1 MEESIKFDIK
11 EVKTDLLRAINEC
24 SQRGLLHTT
33 KWLAELSY
41 SLKDVKLNIHDTT
54 VDLYLS
60 ETSEEE
66 DTYILAK
73 TYFDLKEYDRAAY
86 FTEQCK
92 TSKVRFLH
100 LYSRYLSG
108 EKKKIDD
115 MTVVPPDPLKNE
127 SLRLLCADLRKD
139 HLANKLDGFCLYL
152 FGVTLKKLQLTREAM
167 DVLVDATHKQPM
179 HWGSW
184 LELASLITDRE
195 KLENLCLPN
204 HWMKHFFM
212 AHMYLELQL
221 IDEGLALYYELQS
234 MGFAKNG
241 YVLAQTAM
249 TVNYRRDV
257 DNAIE
262 TFKRIIKADPYC
274 LDNMDTYS
282 NILYVKEMKVELA
295 YLAHRATEID
305 KYRLETCCIVGNYYS
320 LRGDHQKASMY
331 FHRAL
336 KLNPQYLS
344 AWTLLGHEF
353 MEMRNTNGA
362 IHSYRQAI
370 EVNKRDYR
378 AWYGL
383 GQTYEI
389 LKMPFYALY
398 YYKQAQLLRPHDSRM
413 VQALGEAYEKQNK
426 IQDALKC
433 YYKACN
439 VGDIEGMALLKLATL
454 YEKLGEHDHAA
465 AAYTDFV
472 MDEFINADR
481 TDLSHAYKY
490 LTQYHLKR
498 EQLDHANHYAQKCLQ
513 FDETKEEAKALL
525 RTIAQKRGKFEHSM
539 VVEDMN
545 ETDPVIE
552 QGERADATPGS
563 QLSPMNLSFMPTPWW
578 GRLHRTSRLL
588 VMRIRVIV
596 IF

>member
-1 MEESIKFDIK
+1 MEEPIKFDIK
-11 EVKTDLLRAINEC
+11 EVKSDLLRAINEC

-41 SLKDVKLNIHDTT
+41 SLKDVKPNVHDITAD
-54 VDLYLS
+54 VYLS
-60 ETSEEE
+60 DTEEEE

-73 TYFDLKEYDRAAY
+73 TYFDLKEYARAAY

-115 MTVVPPDPLKNE
+115 MTVVPPDPLKND
-127 SLRLLCADLRKD
+127 SLKLLCADLRKD
-139 HLANKLDGFCLYL
+139 HLDDKLDGFSLYL

-167 DVLVDATHKQPM
+167 DVLVEAVHKQPM

-184 LELASLITDRE
+184 LELASLIIDRE
-195 KLENLCLPN
+195 KLENLCLPD

-234 MGFAKNG
+234 MGFKKNG
-241 YVLAQTAM
+241 YVLAQTAIA
-249 TVNYRRDV
+249 VHYRRDV

-262 TFKRIIKADPYC
+262 TFKRIIKEDPYC

-282 NILYVKEMKVELA
+282 NLLYVKEMKVELA

-320 LRGDHQKASMY
+320 LRGDHQKAVMY

-353 MEMRNTNGA
+353 MEMKNTNGA

-370 EVNKRDYR
+370 EMNKRDYR

-413 VQALGEAYEKQNK
+413 VLALGEAYEKQDK

-472 MDEFINADR
+472 MDEFRNADR

-498 EQLDHANHYAQKCLQ
+498 EQLDQANHYAQKCLQ
-513 FDETKEEAKALL
+513 FDETKEEAKTLL
-525 RTIAQKRGKFEHSM
+525 RTIAQKRVKVEETSM

-552 QGERADATPGS
+552 QGERPDTTPGS
-563 QLSPMNLSFMPTPWW
+563 QLSPMNLSFMPTP
-578 GRLHRTSRLL
+578 
-588 VMRIRVIV
+588 
-596 IF
+596 

>member
-139 HLANKLDGFCLYL
+139 HLANKLDGFSLYL

-234 MGFAKNG
+234 MGFGKNG

-539 VVEDMN
+539 VEDMN

-563 QLSPMNLSFMPTPWW
+563 QLSPMNLSFMPTP
-578 GRLHRTSRLL
+578 
-588 VMRIRVIV
+588 
-596 IF
+596 

>member
-1 MEESIKFDIK
+1 MQESMKFNLK
-11 EVKTDLLRAINEC
+11 EVKTDLLHAIREC

-33 KWLAELSY
+33 KWLAELNY
-41 SLKDVKLNIHDTT
+41 SLKNVELDEHDLTT
-54 VDLYLS
+54 EIKMDIG
-60 ETSEEE
+60 EPE
-66 DTYILAK
+66 DIYHLAK

-86 FTEQCK
+86 FTMDCMSPK
-92 TSKVRFLH
+92 IRFLH

-115 MTVVPPDPLKNE
+115 MTDVPPDPLKNE
-127 SLRLLCADLRKD
+127 TLKYLCADLRSD
-139 HLANKLDGFCLYL
+139 HLASRLDGYGLYL
-152 FGVTLKKLQLTREAM
+152 FGVTLKKLQLTREAT
-167 DVLVDATHKQPM
+167 DVLVEAIHKEPM
-179 HWGSW
+179 HWGAW
-184 LELASLITDRE
+184 LELAALITDRE
-195 KLENLCLPN
+195 KLDSLCLPN
-204 HWMKHFFM
+204 HWMKYFFM

-221 IDEGLALYYELQS
+221 IDEGLALYCQLQS
-234 MGFAKNG
+234 MGFQKNG
-241 YVLAQTAM
+241 YVLAQTAIA
-249 TVNYRRDV
+249 VHYRRDV

-262 TFKRIIKADPYC
+262 TFKRIIDEDPYC

-282 NILYVKEMKVELA
+282 NLLYVKEMKVELA
-295 YLAHRATEID
+295 DLAHRATEID

-320 LRGDHQKASMY
+320 LRADHQKAVMY

-336 KLNPQYLS
+336 KMNPQYLS

-353 MEMRNTNGA
+353 MEMKNTNGA

-370 EVNKRDYR
+370 EVNRRDYR

-389 LKMPFYALY
+389 LKMPFYGLY

-413 VQALGEAYEKQNK
+413 VLALGEAYEKQDK

-472 MDEFINADR
+472 TDEFRSVDR
-481 TDLSHAYKY
+481 TELSHAYKY
-490 LTQYHLKR
+490 LTQYHLKK
-498 EQLDHANHYAQKCLQ
+498 EQLDQANHYAQKCLQ
-513 FDETKEEAKALL
+513 FDETKEEAKVLL
-525 RTIAQKRGKFEHSM
+525 RTIAEKRTKVEETSM
-539 VVEDMN
+539 VVDMN

-552 QGERADATPGS
+552 QRSRTDATPSS
-563 QLSPMNLSFMPTPWW
+563 QLSPMNLSFTPTP
-578 GRLHRTSRLL
+578 
-588 VMRIRVIV
+588 
-596 IF
+596 

>member
-1 MEESIKFDIK
+1 MQESVKFNLK
-11 EVKTDLLRAINEC
+11 EVKSDLLHAINEC
-24 SQRGLLHTT
+24 SQRGLLYTT
-33 KWLAELSY
+33 KWLAELNY
-41 SLKDVKLNIHDTT
+41 SLKNVKLDVHDLTA
-54 VDLYLS
+54 DIS
-60 ETSEEE
+60 ETFQDE
-66 DTYILAK
+66 DTYTLAK

-86 FTEQCK
+86 FTKDC
-92 TSKVRFLH
+92 TSPKVRFLH

-108 EKKKIDD
+108 EKKKVDD
-115 MTVVPPDPLKNE
+115 MTDVPPDPMKNDNLK
-127 SLRLLCADLRKD
+127 LLCADLRKD
-139 HLANKLDGFCLYL
+139 HLASKLDGYGLYL
-152 FGVTLKKLQLTREAM
+152 FGVTLKKLQLTKEAT
-167 DVLVDATHKQPM
+167 DVLVESIHKEPM
-179 HWGSW
+179 HWGTW
-184 LELASLITDRE
+184 LELAALITDRE
-195 KLENLCLPN
+195 KLESLCLPK
-204 HWMKHFFM
+204 HWMKYFFM

-221 IDEGLALYYELQS
+221 IDEGLALYCQLQS
-234 MGFAKNG
+234 MGFQKNG
-241 YVLAQTAM
+241 YVLAQTAIA
-249 TVNYRRDV
+249 VHYRRDV

-262 TFKRIIKADPYC
+262 TFKRIIEEDPYC

-282 NILYVKEMKVELA
+282 NLLYVKEMKVELA

-320 LRGDHQKASMY
+320 LRADHQKAVMY

-336 KLNPQYLS
+336 KMNPQYLS

-353 MEMRNTNGA
+353 MEMKNTNGA

-370 EVNKRDYR
+370 EVNRRDYR

-389 LKMPFYALY
+389 LKMPFYGLY

-413 VQALGEAYEKQNK
+413 VLALGEAYEKQDK

-472 MDEFINADR
+472 MDEFRSVDR
-481 TDLSHAYKY
+481 TELSHAYKY

-498 EQLDHANHYAQKCLQ
+498 EQLDLANHFAQKCLQ
-513 FDETKEEAKALL
+513 FDETKEEAKVLL
-525 RTIAQKRGKFEHSM
+525 RTIAEKRAERIGETSM
-539 VVEDMN
+539 VVDDMN

-552 QGERADATPGS
+552 QRTQTDATPGS
-563 QLSPMNLSFMPTPWW
+563 QLSPMNLSFTPTP
-578 GRLHRTSRLL
+578 
-588 VMRIRVIV
+588 
-596 IF
+596 

>member
-1 MEESIKFDIK
+1 MQESMKFNLK
-11 EVKTDLLRAINEC
+11 EVKSDLLYAINEC

-33 KWLAELSY
+33 KWLAELNY
-41 SLKDVKLNIHDTT
+41 SLKNIKLDAHDLTANI
-54 VDLYLS
+54 S
-60 ETSEEE
+60 ETCQEE
-66 DTYILAK
+66 DTYTLAK

-86 FTEQCK
+86 FTKDC
-92 TSKVRFLH
+92 TSPKVRFLH

-108 EKKKIDD
+108 EKKKVDD
-115 MTVVPPDPLKNE
+115 MTDVPPDPMKNDNLK
-127 SLRLLCADLRKD
+127 LLCTDLRKD
-139 HLANKLDGFCLYL
+139 HMASKLDGYGYYL
-152 FGVTLKKLQLTREAM
+152 FGVTLKKLQLTREAT
-167 DVLVDATHKQPM
+167 DVLVESIHKEPM
-179 HWGSW
+179 HWGTW
-184 LELASLITDRE
+184 LELAALITDRE
-195 KLENLCLPN
+195 KLESLYLPE
-204 HWMKHFFM
+204 HWMKYFFM

-221 IDEGLALYYELQS
+221 IDEGLALYCQLQS
-234 MGFAKNG
+234 MGFQKNG
-241 YVLAQTAM
+241 YVLAQTAIA
-249 TVNYRRDV
+249 VHYRRDV

-262 TFKRIIKADPYC
+262 TFKKIIEEDPYC

-282 NILYVKEMKVELA
+282 NLLYVKEMKVELA

-320 LRGDHQKASMY
+320 LRADHQKAVMY

-336 KLNPQYLS
+336 KMNPQYLS

-353 MEMRNTNGA
+353 MEMKSTNGA

-370 EVNKRDYR
+370 EVNRRDYR

-389 LKMPFYALY
+389 LKMPFYGLY

-413 VQALGEAYEKQNK
+413 VLALGEAYEKQDK

-454 YEKLGEHDHAA
+454 YEKLGEHEHAA

-472 MDEFINADR
+472 MDEFRSVDR
-481 TDLSHAYKY
+481 TELSHAYKY

-498 EQLDHANHYAQKCLQ
+498 EQLDLANHFAQKCLQ

-525 RTIAQKRGKFEHSM
+525 RTIAEKRAERIGEISM
-539 VVEDMN
+539 VVDDMN

-552 QGERADATPGS
+552 QRSRTDATPGS
-563 QLSPMNLSFMPTPWW
+563 QLSPMNLSFTPTP
-578 GRLHRTSRLL
+578 
-588 VMRIRVIV
+588 
-596 IF
+596 

>member
-1 MEESIKFDIK
+1 MQESVKFNLK
-11 EVKTDLLRAINEC
+11 EVKLDLLHAIHEC

-33 KWLAELSY
+33 KWLAELNY
-41 SLKDVKLNIHDTT
+41 SLKNVDIDDLTIHAK
-54 VDLYLS
+54 VPEIS
-60 ETSEEE
+60 EAE
-66 DTYILAK
+66 DIYTLAK

-86 FTEQCK
+86 FTMDCVSPK
-92 TSKVRFLH
+92 IRFLH

-115 MTVVPPDPLKNE
+115 MTDVPPDPLKNE
-127 SLRLLCADLRKD
+127 TLKYLCADLRSD
-139 HLANKLDGFCLYL
+139 HLASKLDGYGLYL
-152 FGVTLKKLQLTREAM
+152 FGVTLKKLQLIREAT
-167 DVLVDATHKQPM
+167 DVLVESIHKEPM
-179 HWGSW
+179 HWGAW
-184 LELASLITDRE
+184 LELAALITDRE
-195 KLENLCLPN
+195 KLESLCLPN
-204 HWMKHFFM
+204 HWMKYFFM

-221 IDEGLALYYELQS
+221 IDEGLALYCQLQS
-234 MGFAKNG
+234 MGFQKNG
-241 YVLAQTAM
+241 YVLAQTAIA
-249 TVNYRRDV
+249 VHYRRGELANSIFRINNYV

-262 TFKRIIKADPYC
+262 TFKRIIDEDPYC

-282 NILYVKEMKVELA
+282 NLLYVKEMKVELA
-295 YLAHRATEID
+295 DLAHRATEID

-320 LRGDHQKASMY
+320 LRADHQKAVMY

-336 KLNPQYLS
+336 KMNPQYLS

-353 MEMRNTNGA
+353 MEMKNTNGA

-370 EVNKRDYR
+370 EVNRRDYR

-389 LKMPFYALY
+389 LKMPFYGLY

-413 VQALGEAYEKQNK
+413 VLALGEAYEKQDK

-472 MDEFINADR
+472 MDEFRSVDR
-481 TDLSHAYKY
+481 TELSHAYKY
-490 LTQYHLKR
+490 LTQYHLKK
-498 EQLDHANHYAQKCLQ
+498 EQLDQANHYAQKCLQ
-513 FDETKEEAKALL
+513 FDETKEEAKVLL
-525 RTIAQKRGKFEHSM
+525 RTIAEKRVKVEETSM
-539 VVEDMN
+539 VVDDMN

-552 QGERADATPGS
+552 QRTRTDATPGS
-563 QLSPMNLSFMPTPWW
+563 QLSPMNLSFTPTP
-578 GRLHRTSRLL
+578 
-588 VMRIRVIV
+588 
-596 IF
+596 

>member
-563 QLSPMNLSFMPTPWW
+563 QLSPMNLSFMPTP
-578 GRLHRTSRLL
+578 
-588 VMRIRVIV
+588 
-596 IF
+596 

>member
-1 MEESIKFDIK
+1 MQESVKFNLK
-11 EVKTDLLRAINEC
+11 EVKSDLLHAIHEC

-33 KWLAELSY
+33 KWLAELNY
-41 SLKDVKLNIHDTT
+41 SLKNVDIDPHDLTANMN
-54 VDLYLS
+54 VPVIG
-60 ETSEEE
+60 EAE
-66 DTYILAK
+66 DIYTLAK

-86 FTEQCK
+86 FTMDCISPK
-92 TSKVRFLH
+92 IRFLH

-115 MTVVPPDPLKNE
+115 MTDVPPDPLKNE
-127 SLRLLCADLRKD
+127 TLKYLNDDLKADHR
-139 HLANKLDGFCLYL
+139 ASKLDGYGLYL
-152 FGVTLKKLQLTREAM
+152 FGVTLKKLQLTKDAI
-167 DVLVDATHKQPM
+167 DVLVESIHKEPM
-179 HWGSW
+179 HWGAW
-184 LELASLITDRE
+184 LELAALITDRE
-195 KLENLCLPN
+195 KLESLCLPN
-204 HWMKHFFM
+204 HWMKYFFM

-221 IDEGLALYYELQS
+221 IDEGLALYCQLQS
-234 MGFAKNG
+234 MGFQKNG
-241 YVLAQTAM
+241 YVLAQTAIA
-249 TVNYRRDV
+249 VHYRRDV

-262 TFKRIIKADPYC
+262 TFKRIIDEDPYC

-282 NILYVKEMKVELA
+282 NLLYVKEMKVELA
-295 YLAHRATEID
+295 DLAHRATEID

-320 LRGDHQKASMY
+320 LRADHQKAVMY

-336 KLNPQYLS
+336 KMNPQYLS

-353 MEMRNTNGA
+353 MEMKNTNGA

-370 EVNKRDYR
+370 EVNRRDYR

-389 LKMPFYALY
+389 LKMPFYGLY

-413 VQALGEAYEKQNK
+413 VLALGEAYEKQDK

-472 MDEFINADR
+472 MDESRSVDR
-481 TDLSHAYKY
+481 TELSHAYKY
-490 LTQYHLKR
+490 LAQYHLKK
-498 EQLDHANHYAQKCLQ
+498 EQLDQAYHYAQKCLQ
-513 FDETKEEAKALL
+513 FDETKEEAKVLL
-525 RTIAQKRGKFEHSM
+525 KTISEKRTKVEETSM
-539 VVEDMN
+539 VVDDMN

-552 QGERADATPGS
+552 QRARTDATPGS
-563 QLSPMNLSFMPTPWW
+563 QLSPMNLSFAPTP
-578 GRLHRTSRLL
+578 
-588 VMRIRVIV
+588 
-596 IF
+596 

>member
-1 MEESIKFDIK
+1 MHESIKFDIK

-41 SLKDVKLNIHDTT
+41 SLKDVKVDVLDTT
-54 VDLYLS
+54 ADLYLAD
-60 ETSEEE
+60 TSEEE

-86 FTEQCK
+86 FTEECK
-92 TSKVRFLH
+92 TPKVRFLY

-127 SLRLLCADLRKD
+127 SLRLLCSDLRKD
-139 HLANKLDGFCLYL
+139 HMADKLDGFSLYL

-167 DVLVDATHKQPM
+167 DVLVEATHKQPM

-204 HWMKHFFM
+204 HWIKHFFM

-221 IDEGLALYYELQS
+221 IDEGLALYCKLQS
-234 MGFAKNG
+234 MGFEKNG

-262 TFKRIIKADPYC
+262 TFKKIIKADPYC

-465 AAYTDFV
+465 SAYTDFV

-481 TDLSHAYKY
+481 ADLSHAYKY

-539 VVEDMN
+539 VEDMN
-545 ETDPVIE
+545 ETEVIE
-552 QGERADATPGS
+552 QGERADVTPGS
-563 QLSPMNLSFMPTPWW
+563 QLSPMNLSFMPTP
-578 GRLHRTSRLL
+578 
-588 VMRIRVIV
+588 
-596 IF
+596 

>member
-1 MEESIKFDIK
+1 MKVPVIGEAEDIY
-11 EVKTDLLRAINEC
+11 T
-24 SQRGLLHTT
+24 
-33 KWLAELSY
+33 
-41 SLKDVKLNIHDTT
+41 
-54 VDLYLS
+54 
-60 ETSEEE
+60 
-66 DTYILAK
+66 LAK

-86 FTEQCK
+86 FTMDCISPK
-92 TSKVRFLH
+92 IRFLH

-115 MTVVPPDPLKNE
+115 MTDVPPDPLKNE
-127 SLRLLCADLRKD
+127 TLKYLNDDLKADHR
-139 HLANKLDGFCLYL
+139 ASKLDGYGLYL
-152 FGVTLKKLQLTREAM
+152 FGVTLKKLQLTKDAI
-167 DVLVDATHKQPM
+167 DVLVESIHKEPM
-179 HWGSW
+179 HWGAW
-184 LELASLITDRE
+184 LELAALITDRE
-195 KLENLCLPN
+195 KLESLCLPN
-204 HWMKHFFM
+204 HWMKYFFM

-221 IDEGLALYYELQS
+221 IDEGLALYCQLQS
-234 MGFAKNG
+234 MGFQKNG
-241 YVLAQTAM
+241 YVLAQTAIA
-249 TVNYRRDV
+249 VHYRRDV

-262 TFKRIIKADPYC
+262 TFKRIIDEDPYC

-282 NILYVKEMKVELA
+282 NLLYVKEMKVELA
-295 YLAHRATEID
+295 DLAHRATEID

-320 LRGDHQKASMY
+320 LRADHQKAVMY

-336 KLNPQYLS
+336 KMNPQYLS

-353 MEMRNTNGA
+353 MEMKNTNGA

-370 EVNKRDYR
+370 EVNRRDYR

-389 LKMPFYALY
+389 LKMPFYGLY

-413 VQALGEAYEKQNK
+413 VLALGEAYEKQDK

-472 MDEFINADR
+472 MDESRSVDR
-481 TDLSHAYKY
+481 TELSHAYKY
-490 LTQYHLKR
+490 LAQYHLKK
-498 EQLDHANHYAQKCLQ
+498 EQLDQAYHYAQKCLQ
-513 FDETKEEAKALL
+513 FDETKEEAKVLL
-525 RTIAQKRGKFEHSM
+525 KTISEKRTKVEETSM
-539 VVEDMN
+539 VVDDMN

-552 QGERADATPGS
+552 QRARTDATPGS
-563 QLSPMNLSFMPTPWW
+563 QLSPMNLSFAPTP
-578 GRLHRTSRLL
+578 
-588 VMRIRVIV
+588 
-596 IF
+596 